1 MEPASGKHVFKV
13 TVEPSLIWSVMGPS
27 PNRADDADTAVVLD
41 PPGAKG
47 VANWQEEELSDE
59 HWPDPFPAVVST
71 PQLLLAEY
79 KFSDTRTTPDCQL
92 KAKASFGFASP
103 VLLVDEQPART
114 THAAPARTSVRRMI
128 MTQR

>member
-1 MEPASGKHVFKV
+1 
-13 TVEPSLIWSVMGPS
+13 MGPS

-41 PPGAKG
+41 PLGAKG
-47 VANWQEEELSDE
+47 VANWQEVELSDE

-71 PQLLLAEY
+71 TQLLLAEY

-92 KAKASFGFASP
+92 KAKALFGVASP
-103 VLLVDEQPART
+103 VLLVEEQPART
-114 THAAPARTSVRRMI
+114 THTAPARNSVRWTI